1 MLNLIDID
9 SDNDGITDNA
19 EAQPTSSYVAPSGSD
34 IDGDG
39 IDDAYDAAAIVP
51 VDTDSDGIPDYLD
64 IDSDDD
70 TYPDLIEGHDVNGDG
85 IADPTGPANTGISGG
100 TVDVDGDGLY
110 DGWDNNTASGDA
122 TNGGLTPSS
131 HPAYFNA
138 VVDRDWRNVKDSDRD
153 GVPDFLD
160 IDDDND
166 GIIDVV
172 ESGGFDPD
180 GNEDGDEFPNW
191 LDTFDNG
198 NAGDGSLTSY
208 VDANGDGTPDVYDF
222 DGDGVPNQLDKDSDN
237 DGIVDILE
245 AGGVDANSDGEVDY
259 PTPGNASTMVDAD
272 NDGLAD
278 ALDDVDNGSG
288 VGEVTS
294 GTPLTLP
301 NSDGTGNVDYLD
313 IDSDDDGIIDNIEA
327 QASTGTPVRATNAD
341 GDGIS
346 DAFDVDAAGTYLAPV
361 DTDGDGT
368 PDYLDLDSDDD
379 GESDLIEGWDTD
391 GDGVADTS
399 PAGSDADSDGLD
411 DNFDQYAGPSSILNV
426 SNNNQDALDFPDT
439 DGGTAELDWRD
450 EPCSGGVAALSAT
463 NATTVM
469 TSICQN
475 DPWTYYYNPANPT
488 QLLFAVDR
496 TPAGGN
502 TNPFT
507 LQVSLTAST
516 NPAVEAGMYNSIDLP
531 NQDATFVLGRYWNL
545 SLTSG
550 SLNGNVNIRFFYDS
564 QEVDTLEAAAIRW
577 NQQNAGGTSNVSG
590 LRWFT
595 VNSGTFDPST
605 PDLQAL
611 GIANSTQLFPTAEG
625 TQDGVAFSEF
635 STNIITGG
643 GLAYTIG
650 TNSVILPVELL
661 MFEAIPTS
669 NRTVDIT
676 WITASEVNSDL
687 FKVQRSADLR
697 NWETIKTVIAQ
708 GNSSEE
714 TYYFIKDE
722 NPLIGHSYCRLEQ
735 LDFDGTSDMS
745 EVRDVFLSTSVTDV
759 KVTLYPN
766 PSSDHVHLNV
776 AADVDCSF
784 EIRSALGQKVMELT
798 THGSET
804 IMMTDLP
811 SGVYFLSQIT
821 EGPSETFRFVITQ

>member
-1 MLNLIDID
+1 
-9 SDNDGITDNA
+9 
-19 EAQPTSSYVAPSGSD
+19 
-34 IDGDG
+34 
-39 IDDAYDAAAIVP
+39 
-51 VDTDSDGIPDYLD
+51 
-64 IDSDDD
+64 
-70 TYPDLIEGHDVNGDG
+70 
-85 IADPTGPANTGISGG
+85 
-100 TVDVDGDGLY
+100 VDGDGLY

-313 IDSDDDGIIDNIEA
+313 SDDDGIIDNIEA

-399 PAGSDADSDGLD
+399 
-411 DNFDQYAGPSSILNV
+411 
-426 SNNNQDALDFPDT
+426 
-439 DGGTAELDWRD
+439 
-450 EPCSGGVAALSAT
+450 
-463 NATTVM
+463 
-469 TSICQN
+469 
-475 DPWTYYYNPANPT
+475 
-488 QLLFAVDR
+488 
-496 TPAGGN
+496 
-502 TNPFT
+502 
-507 LQVSLTAST
+507 
-516 NPAVEAGMYNSIDLP
+516 
-531 NQDATFVLGRYWNL
+531 
-545 SLTSG
+545 
-550 SLNGNVNIRFFYDS
+550 
-564 QEVDTLEAAAIRW
+564 
-577 NQQNAGGTSNVSG
+577 
-590 LRWFT
+590 
-595 VNSGTFDPST
+595 
-605 PDLQAL
+605 
-611 GIANSTQLFPTAEG
+611 
-625 TQDGVAFSEF
+625 
-635 STNIITGG
+635 
-643 GLAYTIG
+643 
-650 TNSVILPVELL
+650 
-661 MFEAIPTS
+661 
-669 NRTVDIT
+669 
-676 WITASEVNSDL
+676 
-687 FKVQRSADLR
+687 
-697 NWETIKTVIAQ
+697 
-708 GNSSEE
+708 
-714 TYYFIKDE
+714 
-722 NPLIGHSYCRLEQ
+722 
-735 LDFDGTSDMS
+735 
-745 EVRDVFLSTSVTDV
+745 
-759 KVTLYPN
+759 
-766 PSSDHVHLNV
+766 
-776 AADVDCSF
+776 
-784 EIRSALGQKVMELT
+784 
-798 THGSET
+798 
-804 IMMTDLP
+804 
-811 SGVYFLSQIT
+811 
-821 EGPSETFRFVITQ
+821 